1 MISKINIYSNKQ
13 TCHIQVTVIKIKN
26 HKKITHF
33 SLNLKNMYIYVY
45 IYIYIYIY
53 FLKKYNSL
61 TNIFHKINLKLYS
74 NVTTQNQT
82 YEQI

>member
-33 SLNLKNMYIYVY
+33 SLYLKNMYIYVY
-45 IYIYIYIY
+45 IYI
-53 FLKKYNSL
+53 LKKYNSL
-61 TNIFHKINLKLYS
+61 SKIFHKINLKLYS
-74 NVTTQNQT
+74 NVTTHNQT